1 MSQRSETPAIH
12 ITRCLHTA
20 ILVSDKERSE
30 AFFDGLLQLP
40 KVPRPFN
47 YAGTWYQLGEMQ
59 FHLIEDPDLVV
70 KLQNTDKIGRNPHI
84 AFGVKDLN
92 VVRSQLDTQNYP
104 YQMSQ
109 SGRKALFVQDP
120 DGNVIEITQEETS
133 AS

>member
-1 MSQRSETPAIH
+1 MSTETARIE
-12 ITRCLHTA
+12 ITRCLHAA
-20 ILVSDKERSE
+20 ILVSDKKRSE
-30 AFFDGLLQLP
+30 AFYDELLQLP

-59 FHLIEDPDLVV
+59 FHLIEDPELIV

-84 AFGVKDLN
+84 AFGVKDLSS
-92 VVRSQLDTQNYP
+92 VRSQLDAQNYP

-120 DGNVIEITQEETS
+120 DGNVMEITQDEST
-133 AS
+133 